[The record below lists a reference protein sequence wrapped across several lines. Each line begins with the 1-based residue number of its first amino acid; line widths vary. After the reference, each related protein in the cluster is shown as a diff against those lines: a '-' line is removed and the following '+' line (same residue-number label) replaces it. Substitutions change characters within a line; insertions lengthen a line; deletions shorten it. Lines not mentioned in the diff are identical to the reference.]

1 MRKKKRRNRYM
12 RGLKIHNEMTF
23 SEHKPLTPSLIIRK
37 TNDGKK
43 RKLLTGDS
51 DAIRKLDAI

>member
-1 MRKKKRRNRYM
+1 MRKKKQRNRYM

-23 SEHKPLTPSLIIRK
+23 SEHKPLTLSLIIRK

-43 RKLLTGDS
+43 
-51 DAIRKLDAI
+51 